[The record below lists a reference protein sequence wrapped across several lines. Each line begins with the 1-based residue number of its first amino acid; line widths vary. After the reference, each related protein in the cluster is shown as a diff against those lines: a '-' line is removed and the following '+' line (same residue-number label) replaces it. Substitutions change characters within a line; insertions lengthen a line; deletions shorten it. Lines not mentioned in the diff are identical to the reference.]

1 MNIQLNAP
9 KHLIS
14 CATAGHIV
22 SVDVNVWTATK
33 QDRGISNEVT
43 TAKNASA
50 DAGRFTKNL
59 LSNSSE
65 HKALLNYRQSV
76 YNWLQRMT
84 YDWAGAMRLLP
95 IINLERFKREY
106 EGHEREFKRLL
117 EAFIL
122 AYPGLISDAAF
133 KQGDMFNISEYPSPQ
148 DVRNKFRINLFL
160 TQVPANDFRAGG
172 VAQALA
178 DDLKLHYEK
187 QVTDIIDNV
196 MRDASQRL
204 VEIAS
209 RLSNSCTEVVNEED
223 GKVRR
228 KRIFDSTLTHAREIC
243 ETLKHFNLTGSTILS
258 DAVSELEEA
267 IDDVSIEDL
276 RESSL
281 TRSIVKESVD
291 AMLNKFAPL
300 KTPDPITASSQPEP
314 IIEAEEENEEDFPSF
329 APLKSSFV

>member
-1 MNIQLNAP
+1 MQIELNAP

-14 CATAGHIV
+14 VATAGHIV

-43 TAKNASA
+43 ASKNASA

-65 HKALLNYRQSV
+65 HKALLNYRQTV
-76 YNWLQRMT
+76 YNWLQRIT

-95 IINLERFKREY
+95 IIDLEKFKLEYEAHKREFY
-106 EGHEREFKRLL
+106 RLL
-117 EAFIL
+117 EAFLI

-133 KQGDMFNISEYPSPQ
+133 KQGDMFNRSEYPDAL
-148 DVRNKFRINLFL
+148 DVRSKFRINLFL
-160 TQVPANDFRAGG
+160 TTVPANDFRAGG

-187 QVTDIIDNV
+187 QVTQIIDNV

-209 RLSNSCTEVVNEED
+209 RLSNSCTEVEAGED

-228 KRIFDSTLTHAREIC
+228 KRIFDSTLIQARDIC
-243 ETLKHFNLTGSTILS
+243 ATLKSFNLTGSTILA
-258 DAVSELEEA
+258 DAVSELEDA
-267 IDDVSIEDL
+267 IDDVSINDL
-276 RESSL
+276 RESSYV
-281 TRSIVKESVD
+281 RSAVKEDVD

-300 KTPDPITASSQPEP
+300 KTVPTPITSSPEP
-314 IIEAEEENEEDFPSF
+314 EPVVEEDEEDFPSF
-329 APLKSSFV
+329 APIKTAFV